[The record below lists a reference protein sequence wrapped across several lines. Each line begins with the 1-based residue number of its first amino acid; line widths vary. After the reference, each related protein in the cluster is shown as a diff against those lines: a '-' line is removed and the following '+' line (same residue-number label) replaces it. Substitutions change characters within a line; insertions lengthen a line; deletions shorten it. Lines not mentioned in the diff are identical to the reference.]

1 MAKQQQ
7 QRWQTGT
14 TSLSVC
20 IYNPSSKLNGQT
32 YQKTNKQASK
42 QASKQNKTKHKTKT
56 NV

>member
-1 MAKQQQ
+1 MAKQQQQ

-32 YQKTNKQASK
+32 YQKTTNK
-42 QASKQNKTKHKTKT
+42 QASKQNKTKTKKKTKT